1 MAKTLIAFFSR
12 ADENYFGGAMR
23 YVKVGNTEIIVNDMK
38 EMIEADTFKIEMK
51 NPYSPVYMTCI
62 DEAKKDLRE
71 KARPELVFM
80 PDSIDEYDTVV
91 LAYPNYWGTMP
102 MAVFTF
108 LENFD
113 FAGKTILPLCT
124 NEGSG
129 MGGSER
135 DIKKACPGAM
145 VKSGLSVT
153 GSEAAKAAGRVKKW
167 LAANGLA
174 YGSERA
180 GCSRPYTGAE
190 NTGGIC
196 RATLRSGKKTANGN

>member
-23 YVKVGNTEIIVNDMK
+23 YVKVGNTEIVVNDMK

-51 NPYSPVYMTCI
+51 DPYSPVYMTCI
-62 DEAKKDLRE
+62 DEAKKDLRA
-71 KARPELVFM
+71 KARPELISM
-80 PDSIDEYDTVV
+80 PASIEEYDTVI

-113 FAGKTILPLCT
+113 FSGKTILPLCT

-135 DIKKACPGAM
+135 DIKKTCPGAE

-153 GSEAAKAAGRVKKW
+153 GSEAANAAGRVKKW
-167 LAANGLA
+167 LAANGLM
-174 YGSERA
+174 
-180 GCSRPYTGAE
+180 
-190 NTGGIC
+190 
-196 RATLRSGKKTANGN
+196 

>member
-1 MAKTLIAFFSR
+1 MGKTLIAYFSR

-23 YVKVGNTEIIVNDMK
+23 YVKVGNTEIAVNLMK
-38 EMIEADTFKIEMK
+38 EMTGADTFKIEMK

-62 DEAKKDLRE
+62 DEAKKDLRA
-71 KARPELVFM
+71 KARPELVSM
-80 PDSIDEYDTVV
+80 PESIDEYDTII

-108 LENFD
+108 LENYD

-135 DIKKACPGAM
+135 DIKKTCPEAD
-145 VKSGLSVT
+145 VKKGLPVT
-153 GSEAAKAAGRVKKW
+153 GSQ
-167 LAANGLA
+167 AANS
-174 YGSERA
+174 SEALKRWL
-180 GCSRPYTGAE
+180 S
-190 NTGGIC
+190 
-196 RATLRSGKKTANGN
+196 ANSLV